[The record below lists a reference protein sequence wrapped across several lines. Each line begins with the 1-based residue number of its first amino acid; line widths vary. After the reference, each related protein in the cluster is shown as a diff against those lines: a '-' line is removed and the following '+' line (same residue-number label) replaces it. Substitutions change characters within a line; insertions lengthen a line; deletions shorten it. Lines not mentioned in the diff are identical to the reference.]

1 MAGDIILRRH
11 GGHFTHVPLL
21 PRSSLLIPHFLVTEC
36 LGMVRKGF
44 QKAGWI
50 QIMDDLAEKL
60 CFCQRTMGT
69 MKPLIG
75 SPTNDFSERKKTQE
89 ARRPLGKSVVVPSLE

>member
-1 MAGDIILRRH
+1 
-11 GGHFTHVPLL
+11 
-21 PRSSLLIPHFLVTEC
+21 
-36 LGMVRKGF
+36 
-44 QKAGWI
+44 
-50 QIMDDLAEKL
+50 MDDLAEKL